1 MKGLYKKARDGLI
14 KGFTGID
21 AAYEAPTSPS
31 LVLDTSKLSVQE
43 CVDRIVDLLTAND
56 VIPAHAVD
64 HVKELFVEE
73 DKKEELRQ
81 AAAKMHKIEID
92 TLNMQWL
99 QVISLLRSNVD
110 ITTKLITSHG

>member
-1 MKGLYKKARDGLI
+1 MKGLYKKARDGQI

-21 AAYEAPTSPS
+21 AAYEAPTDPS
-31 LVLDTSKLSVQE
+31 LVLDTSKLSVQD
-43 CVDRIVDLLTAND
+43 CVEKIVDLLTAND

-73 DKKEELRQ
+73 NKKEELKQ

-92 TLNMQWL
+92 MLSMQWL
-99 QVISLLRSNVD
+99 QVIYALRSNVD
-110 ITTKLITSHG
+110 LTINESISHG